1 MNVEEKV
8 DSFHRD
14 GFVKLAN
21 IIKTQELE
29 TIQADTQKIVDSP
42 FHDVDD
48 EIDYFADFDTET
60 SETIFTGFN
69 TSFLSRQ
76 PHLIPC
82 FAYWDTQKY

>member
-48 EIDYFADFDTET
+48 EIDYFADLDTET
-60 SETIFTGFN
+60 SETRG
-69 TSFLSRQ
+69 Q
-76 PHLIPC
+76 PKGQRGK
-82 FAYWDTQKY
+82 TKRTN